1 MIRALTSRDAPHAPN
16 LTPELPPFR
25 SLDTVRAVAP
35 GGIGNMGPGLDIL
48 GCAVTGLADEVV
60 AWREAGAGVR
70 VQASGHPALPSDPAG
85 HASAIAAT
93 AILARAAAAGQHVPG
108 VALHV
113 VKRLPLAGG
122 QGGSAASAVAGA
134 AAANALLDAPLE
146 AMAVLQAAFAAESL
160 VAGRHLD
167 NVAPCVLGG
176 IVLIR
181 AIEPLDLVRL
191 AAPPELRIVLALPA
205 MQLRT
210 REARAVLPAHV
221 ERATALHQ
229 AAQVAAIV
237 AACASGDI
245 PLLGRAIDDRIAEP
259 VRAPMLP
266 GFMAAK
272 RAAYAAGAHGC
283 SISGAGPSSFAFAA
297 SDADAERIA
306 AAMQEGY
313 RAAKVDCTTRIAR
326 VSPCGVQ
333 VEPCARPAAAA
344 AGA

>member
-1 MIRALTSRDAPHAPN
+1 MIRALPSGHAPRAPN
-16 LTPELPPFR
+16 VTPELQTFR
-25 SLDTVRAVAP
+25 SIGAVRAVAP
-35 GGIGNMGPGLDIL
+35 GGIGNIGPGLDIL

-60 AWREAGAGVR
+60 AWRDAGAGVR
-70 VQASGHPALPSDPAG
+70 VEASGHSALPSDPTR

-93 AILARAAAAGQHVPG
+93 ALLAHAAAAGQHVPG

-134 AAANALLDAPLE
+134 AAANALLDEPLG
-146 AMAVLQAAFAAESL
+146 AMAVLQAAFAAESI

-181 AIEPLDLVRL
+181 AAEPPDLVQI
-191 AAPPELRIVLALPA
+191 AAPRELRIVLALPA

-221 ERATALHQ
+221 DRATALHQ

-245 PLLGRAIDDRIAEP
+245 ALLGRAIDDRIAEP

-266 GFMAAK
+266 GFTAAK

-283 SISGAGPSSFAFAA
+283 SISGGGPTSFAFAA
-297 SDADAERIA
+297 SDADADRIA
-306 AAMQEGY
+306 AAMQQGY
-313 RAAKVDCTTRIAR
+313 RTANVDCTTRIAR
-326 VSPCGVQ
+326 VSALGVQ
-333 VEPCARPAAAA
+333 VEPCARPAAAR
-344 AGA
+344 AGT